1 MNIVI
6 IGGGLGGLTL
16 ARVLLINGI
25 KATVYEAEAS
35 LESRFQGG
43 LLDIHDY
50 NGQLALKDCNL
61 YEAFLKLIIPGADAH
76 RILDKDAN
84 ILHEDQDRGHGT
96 RPEVYRGELRE
107 MLIKS
112 LPKESI
118 QWGHKLSSVK
128 SLSNGKHEVTF
139 TNGTTVVSDLLIGAD
154 GAWSKVRSLLTDV
167 APAYVGTS
175 FIELYLYDI
184 DNNHKSI
191 ANVIGNG
198 TLMALAPGR
207 GILGHKET
215 NGTFHAYVAIN
226 QSQEWIS
233 QIDLSD
239 SKSANA
245 QIAHEFEDWSND
257 LKAIILE
264 GKTTP
269 HPRGIYALPVGISW
283 ERVPGVTLIGD
294 AAHLMSPFAGEG
306 ANLALYD
313 GAELGKHIVKNLD
326 NIEAALS
333 DFEKEMF
340 LRSAHSAEESD
351 RNSKLFFNN
360 ESPQSV
366 VNLFLGYAVELPE

>member
-35 LESRFQGG
+35 LGSRSQGG

-61 YEAFLKLIIPGADAH
+61 YEEFLKLVIPGADAH

-84 ILHEDQDRGHGT
+84 ILHEDQDRGNGT

-107 MLIKS
+107 MLINS

-118 QWGHKLSSVK
+118 LWGHKLSSVK

-139 TNGTTVVSDLLIGAD
+139 TNGVTVVSDLLVGAD
-154 GAWSKVRSLLTDV
+154 GAWSKVRALLTDV
-167 APAYVGTS
+167 VPAYIGTS

-226 QSQEWIS
+226 QSQDWIS
-233 QIDLSD
+233 KLNLSEP
-239 SKSANA
+239 KSAA
-245 QIAHEFEDWSND
+245 LQIADEFDDWSSD
-257 LKAIILE
+257 LRAIILE
-264 GKTTP
+264 GKISP
-269 HPRGIYALPVGISW
+269 NPRGIYALPVGITW
-283 ERVPGVTLIGD
+283 NRVPGVTLIGD
-294 AAHLMSPFAGEG
+294 SAHLMSPFAGEG

-313 GAELGKHIVKNLD
+313 GAELGKHIVKNWN
-326 NIEAALS
+326 NIETALG
-333 DFEKEMF
+333 DFEREMF
-340 LRSAHSAEESD
+340 ERSARSAEESD
-351 RNSKLFFNN
+351 RNSKLFFNE
-360 ESPQSV
+360 ESPTSV
-366 VNLFLGYAVELPE
+366 INLFSRHNIS

>member
-25 KATVYEAEAS
+25 KATVYEAEIS
-35 LESRFQGG
+35 LGARSQGG

-61 YEAFLKLIIPGADAH
+61 YEEFLKLIIPGADAH

-107 MLIKS
+107 MLINS

-154 GAWSKVRSLLTDV
+154 GAWSKVRALLTDV
-167 APAYVGTS
+167 APAYIGTS

-226 QSQEWIS
+226 QSQDWIS
-233 QIDLSD
+233 KINLSEP
-239 SKSANA
+239 KSAA
-245 QIAHEFEDWSND
+245 LKIANEFEGWAND

-264 GKTTP
+264 GKISP
-269 HPRGIYALPVGISW
+269 NPRGIYALPVGIKW
-283 ERVPGVTLIGD
+283 NRVPGVTLIGD
-294 AAHLMSPFAGEG
+294 SAHLMSPFAGEG

-313 GAELGKHIVKNLD
+313 GAELGKHIVKNLN
-326 NIEAALS
+326 NIEKALG
-333 DFEKEMF
+333 DFEEEMF
-340 LRSAHSAEESD
+340 LRSAHWAYESD
-351 RNSKLFFNN
+351 RNSNLFFSD

-366 VNLFLGYAVELPE
+366 INLFLGHK